1 MLNPREKIML
11 LGQVGMYRREHKK
24 QLSLQFLGSNSE
36 AIIYINEQLLKEY
49 YLIFKEA

>member
-36 AIIYINEQLLKEY
+36 AIIYINEQRVLS
-49 YLIFKEA
+49 YL